1 MYKNSSFSIVESC
14 ALAPGLTT
22 REQWQEWAKEGIW
35 PTQSPVATPHIPMMV
50 ARRMSLGS
58 RLAVEVALDM
68 MSRHTVEGTVF
79 ASRHGELDRSI
90 GLLTALAQAR
100 SLSPTDFSQS
110 VHNTAAGL
118 TSIQGKQPIPMS
130 SLAAGSGTFAAALQ
144 EAIGMLADGMERVLV
159 VAFEGTLPAFSQP
172 WLGDEPPPHAVALL
186 LSRGDEW
193 QGSALATD
201 TGATGK
207 GDALACWR
215 ALLDDMPQFR
225 LTDGRREWLW
235 QRN

>member
-1 MYKNSSFSIVESC
+1 MYKNPSFSIVESC
-14 ALAPGLTT
+14 ALAPGLST
-22 REQWQEWAKEGIW
+22 REQWLAWMAEGAM
-35 PTQSPVATPHIPMMV
+35 PAQMPLTTPHIPMMV
-50 ARRMSLGS
+50 ARRMSLGG

-68 MSRHTVEGTVF
+68 MSRHAVEGAVF
-79 ASRHGELDRSI
+79 ASRHGELERSI

-159 VAFEGTLPAFSQP
+159 VAFEGSLPTFNQH

-186 LSRGDEW
+186 LSQGDEW
-193 QGSALATD
+193 QGDAVATD
-201 TGATGK
+201 PGATGK
-207 GDALACWR
+207 SGALACWR
-215 ALLDDMPQFR
+215 ALLTDTPQFR
-225 LTDGRREWLW
+225 ISDGRREWLW

>member
-1 MYKNSSFSIVESC
+1 M
-14 ALAPGLTT
+14 A
-22 REQWQEWAKEGIW
+22 EGTM
-35 PTQSPVATPHIPMMV
+35 PTQMPLITPHIPMMV
-50 ARRMSLGS
+50 ARRMSMGG

-68 MSRHTVEGTVF
+68 MSRHAVEGAVF
-79 ASRHGELDRSI
+79 ASRHGELERSI

-144 EAIGMLADGMERVLV
+144 EAIGMLTDGMERVLV
-159 VAFEGTLPAFSQP
+159 VTFEGALPTFSQP

-186 LSRGDEW
+186 LTRGDEW
-193 QGSALATD
+193 QGEALTTD
-201 TGATGK
+201 AGATGK
-207 GDALACWR
+207 GGALDCWR
-215 ALLDDMPQFR
+215 ALLTGTPRFR
-225 LTDGRREWLW
+225 IPDGRREWLW